1 MMGAGRIVVGAAL
14 GAGFASLVL
23 TAPTSAFA
31 QSSSTAPTEQQGAT
45 GQQGQQ
51 PHKHAHHHAHQGVKS
66 GAQPP
71 QGQE

>member
-1 MMGAGRIVVGAAL
+1 MVDAFL

-23 TAPTSAFA
+23 TAPMFARA

-51 PHKHAHHHAHQGVKS
+51 PHKHSHHHAHQGMK
-66 GAQPP
+66 
-71 QGQE
+71 